1 MGFYQQLAVMVAS
14 IRTGVLDI
22 EHAKEPLSHFG
33 RFGPMYD
40 AITRKLLDVLKD
52 EGIYNRQSAE
62 VQAVC
67 ALALQAVRSM
77 LSSGDANLI
86 VR

>member
-1 MGFYQQLAVMVAS
+1 MGFYQQLAVMIAA

-33 RFGPMYD
+33 RFGPSSMYD
-40 AITRKLLDVLKD
+40 AITRKLVDVLRD
-52 EGIYNRQSAE
+52 EGIYNRQSTE

-67 ALALQAVRSM
+67 SQALQTVRTGISRH
-77 LSSGDANLI
+77 SA
-86 VR
+86 